1 MLHKS
6 CLHHVLLPLLL
17 ITCCAGEAAPPA
29 SSGWQLVTPY
39 PKAAGSV
46 TLSLKA
52 RQEVKGWQ
60 KTAVPVLTVECA
72 RGKPAVYV
80 ETGLPLEVTDMD
92 KQIVRMRFDDNGF
105 VGERWQ
111 EVTNA
116 TVSSRDAGALIE
128 KLGRSRIFVIEFT
141 PFSSPPVQAEFAVQ
155 GLSGYLVHM
164 DKACLKK

>member
-29 SSGWQLVTPY
+29 SSGWQVVTPY

-60 KTAVPVLTVECA
+60 KAAVPVLTVECA

-80 ETGLPLEVTDMD
+80 ETGLPLEVTVMD
-92 KQIVRMRFDDNGF
+92 KQIVRMRFDDYGF

-141 PFSSPPVQAEFAVQ
+141 PFSSPPVQAEFAVE
-155 GLSGYLVHM
+155 GLAGYLAHM